1 MCRAEPFSTWAG
13 GDMRRSRYFWLV
25 AVLFLTLETT
35 VASFAQ
41 GTAAPKP
48 PPKAKPSAP
57 RAPQKAEPKPAALAS
72 PAPEIL
78 TNDSIVKMLA
88 GGVDEEI
95 VIAKIN
101 SSAAAFTMDSDSLI
115 RLKSANVPQK
125 VVRAMLTWKAPGSA
139 APASPAVPAAAAV
152 PVLGNIVKDH
162 SPALPSAPPPAALPE
177 TPLTTVTARQGA
189 GTFPLSDKPQSVMF
203 VKREAGTAKEAV
215 VNIVLSDV
223 GIQLI
228 TMGLSPM
235 IGWNPYMGDAGQ
247 GHAA

>member
-25 AVLFLTLETT
+25 PALFVGRETT

-41 GTAAPKP
+41 GPAAPKS
-48 PPKAKPSAP
+48 PPKAKPAAP
-57 RAPQKAEPKPAALAS
+57 RAPQQADPKP
-72 PAPEIL
+72 PAHPSSEPEIL

-95 VIAKIN
+95 GIAKIN
-101 SSAAAFTMDSDSLI
+101 SSAAAFTMDADSLI

-125 VVRAMLTWKAPGSA
+125 VVRAMLNWKAPGTA
-139 APASPAVPAAAAV
+139 APASPAVPPAAAV
-152 PVLGNIVKDH
+152 PVLGNIVKDPG
-162 SPALPSAPPPAALPE
+162 PALPSALPPAALPE

-203 VKREAGTAKEAV
+203 VKSEAGTAKEAV
-215 VNIVLSDV
+215 VNI
-223 GIQLI
+223 
-228 TMGLSPM
+228 
-235 IGWNPYMGDAGQ
+235 
-247 GHAA
+247 